1 MVLRRPS
8 KLKLRVFNPVIG
20 QNLYV
25 TIVDCSEIEKSTRK
39 LFLLCQL
46 HRIIRKVLETMY
58 EKLEK
63 VRNLDF

>member
-8 KLKLRVFNPVIG
+8 KLKITGFQSSD

-46 HRIIRKVLETMY
+46 NRVIRKVLETMY